1 MSKTMNYLLTL
12 IPLCICAM
20 IFGQDENYLDSS
32 FDGDG
37 RMYFNQSYTDRTES
51 IAIQSDGKILVAGY
65 GSSPNQ
71 EIFIFRVNPDGN
83 RDTTF
88 ADNGIFIYS
97 PDTLIQAYIP
107 FILCTETNKILLI
120 ARVVEST
127 SMQNVTDCV
136 KVFCLN
142 SDGSIDSSYGNTGIV
157 TTFETIGCL
166 SCAIIGPSNE
176 LFIAGGKYIDGS
188 MHNAIYKISE
198 NGGAVEAYGSSGIS
212 AIGVNYDSEFISK
225 LYFLQDTLICI
236 GTSYINW
243 DNQRFLT
250 VWKLEPTS
258 GELITD
264 FGNGGLFELDIEFA
278 PNVYYGVADICR
290 LEDGDILLLLEE
302 NTSALVR
309 LNSNGVLDLDFGI
322 NGIGEFGYNV
332 PCNHFY
338 QFLFNSNNQLFVL
351 GSGDACCSEEN
362 STFYHIAQLSDEGE
376 PIMMSTS
383 DGTIDIEQLLY
394 NRGVAE
400 FQNDGKLIVA
410 GSYINSGLDFV
421 VSRLDFTNV
430 VGEVWELGPFDKKL
444 SVYPNPASGSAWL
457 HYPIEADG
465 NGTIQVYDPQG
476 RLIKSF
482 QPNTNGLMELSLKN
496 FKSGMYVV
504 QLISFDK
511 VVESIKLNV
520 VNQ

>member
-1 MSKTMNYLLTL
+1 MKYLLTL
-12 IPLCICAM
+12 IPLCISIM
-20 IFGQDENYLDSS
+20 LYSQDENYLDSS

-71 EIFIFRVNPDGN
+71 EVFVFRVNPDGT

-107 FILCTETNKILLI
+107 FILCTESNKILLI

-142 SDGSIDSSYGNTGIV
+142 SDGSIDSSYGNNGIV
-157 TTFETIGCL
+157 TTFETVGCL
-166 SCAIIGPSNE
+166 SSAIIGPYKE
-176 LFIAGGKYIDGS
+176 LFIAGGKYVDGS

-198 NGGAVEAYGSSGIS
+198 NGSIVVEHGSTGLS
-212 AIGVNYDSEFISK
+212 AIGVDYDSEFISQ
-225 LYFLQDTLICI
+225 LYFIQDTLLCI

-243 DNQRFLT
+243 DYQRFLT

-278 PNVYYGVADICR
+278 PNDYYGVADICR

-322 NGIGEFGYNV
+322 NGIEEFAYNA

-338 QFLFNSNNQLFVL
+338 QFMFNPNNQLFVL

-362 STFYHIAQLSDEGE
+362 SAFYHIAQLSDEGE
-376 PIMMSTS
+376 PISMNTS

-394 NRGVAE
+394 IRGVAQ

-410 GSYINSGLDFV
+410 GSYINSGLDFI
-421 VSRLDFTNV
+421 VSRLDFQNV
-430 VGEVWELGPFDKKL
+430 VNDVEEMIPYEQKL

-465 NGTIQVYDPQG
+465 NTTIEVYDSQG
-476 RLIKSF
+476 KLMSSF
-482 QPNTNGLMELSLKN
+482 QPNSNGLVELSLKN
-496 FKSGMYVV
+496 YESGMYVV
-504 QLISFDK
+504 QLIAFDK